1 VRELK
6 ENGFNLLIKYQ
17 FIKNFIANY
26 NCDKIYCN
34 CSLMGFFLWG
44 FSGILVDGVTSF
56 SGFLGRDYCLILG
69 RLLGVFQNDII
80 RKYFSD

>member
-1 VRELK
+1 MRELK

-34 CSLMGFFLWG
+34 CSLMGFFCGAFLG
-44 FSGILVDGVTSF
+44 FWFMEWQVLVV
-56 SGFLGRDYCLILG
+56 FLGRDYYLLLG

-80 RKYFSD
+80 IKKFSD